1 MLPKAILANLVVFST
16 IGLTVVLSGTSVEY
30 IKRLLWYLKDLPYC
44 TGLTTS
50 PTEVGLVV
58 SPFSLLVVLKKYFF
72 QDVPYY

>member
-30 IKRLLWYLKDLPYC
+30 IKRLLWYFKDLQYC

-50 PTEVGLVV
+50 PTEVGLV
-58 SPFSLLVVLKKYFF
+58 PFSKEKGT
-72 QDVPYY
+72 